1 MSSPLASRRLRTPA
15 EAFALS
21 QRPLPAGLRPH
32 VRREEPRVRSRYGP
46 ADARASRLAGR
57 GGPVMA
63 GIAQTAQAARSG
75 RFASP
80 TQPSASPT
88 TAFATASV
96 SIPQPRARTHSS
108 MRSSDRAATA
118 STPATQGA
126 GRDAVRAHATVGAT
140 ASASAARGTGRAH
153 TTVGATA
160 LKEHAPSESI
170 APDGD
175 RHRVPVQAT
184 TLRAVPA
191 ARATVKRPTRPVRS
205 ALWKRRIRTF
215 LAGLLLFGVVAI
227 AFAAIA
233 MHSQLASRQLRLNV
247 LRSDVDSAE
256 REHQRLRLTVA
267 ELDTPEQVVSSAYGL
282 GLVGATEVEFL
293 PTASTMQPVQRSAGP
308 TVPDPSGAR

>member
-1 MSSPLASRRLRTPA
+1 M
-15 EAFALS
+15 
-21 QRPLPAGLRPH
+21 
-32 VRREEPRVRSRYGP
+32 
-46 ADARASRLAGR
+46 
-57 GGPVMA
+57 
-63 GIAQTAQAARSG
+63 
-75 RFASP
+75 
-80 TQPSASPT
+80 
-88 TAFATASV
+88 
-96 SIPQPRARTHSS
+96 
-108 MRSSDRAATA
+108 
-118 STPATQGA
+118 
-126 GRDAVRAHATVGAT
+126 
-140 ASASAARGTGRAH
+140 
-153 TTVGATA
+153 
-160 LKEHAPSESI
+160 
-170 APDGD
+170 
-175 RHRVPVQAT
+175 QAT